1 MNNRKTSWWYTAW
14 VLYLVIFMFVGTVFA
29 GLTTFGLI
37 SSVFHLICSLIYVY
51 GWQAIASRSPEIMP
65 KYFLASSALR
75 LMAAAIVLLAVC
87 VVNRYDVESI
97 KWFAIVFIIFYLV
110 ILAFD
115 AIFFAKVSNNKK
127 ITK

>member
-1 MNNRKTSWWYTAW
+1 MENRKTSWWYTAW

-29 GLTTFGLI
+29 GLTGFGLI
-37 SSVFHLICSLIYVY
+37 SAVFHLVCSLIYVY
-51 GWQAIASRSPEIMP
+51 GWQAIARRSPEVMP
-65 KYFLASSALR
+65 KYFLAASALR
-75 LMAAAIVLLAVC
+75 LMAAAIVLLVFC
-87 VVNRYDVESI
+87 VVNRQDIERI

-115 AIFFAKVSNNKK
+115 AIFFAKVSNNNK